1 MLASARLM
9 AGMIRCDQPSAVR
22 IDSRTPSTVTVSPR
36 PVAGSQP
43 SHTANSRIS
52 IMPCQK
58 LGSEAQHR
66 RGHDAAAQRLVA
78 VQAGDQPQRDA
89 DDTGQPDGH
98 DHQFKGGRDAL
109 HDQFDGGDAVD
120 EGHAQVAVQRAP
132 QEACVLLP
140 HGQVQPGRAIMA
152 SRAAWLA
159 SGLTS
164 SSIGS
169 PTAYTAKK
177 TTTETASSTNRLC
190 INLRKMNR
198 AT

>member
-1 MLASARLM
+1 
-9 AGMIRCDQPSAVR
+9 
-22 IDSRTPSTVTVSPR
+22 
-36 PVAGSQP
+36 
-43 SHTANSRIS
+43 
-52 IMPCQK
+52 MPCQK
-58 LGSEAQHR
+58 LGSEKPSTDEAMMPRPSGSSRYRPATSPSGMPMTQVSPMATTTSSKVAGMRCTISSMAGMPWTKDTPRSPCSARHR
-66 RGHDAAAQRLVA
+66 KPVYCCH
-78 VQAGDQPQRDA
+78 
-89 DDTGQPDGH
+89 TGRSSP
-98 DHQFKGGRDAL
+98 R
-109 HDQFDGGDAVD
+109 
-120 EGHAQVAVQRAP
+120 
-132 QEACVLLP
+132 
-140 HGQVQPGRAIMA
+140 RAIMA

>member
-1 MLASARLM
+1 
-9 AGMIRCDQPSAVR
+9 
-22 IDSRTPSTVTVSPR
+22 
-36 PVAGSQP
+36 
-43 SHTANSRIS
+43 
-52 IMPCQK
+52 MPCQK

-66 RGHDAAAQRLVA
+66 RGHDAPAQRLVT

-98 DHQFKGGRDAL
+98 DHQFEGGRDAL
-109 HDQFDGGDAVD
+109 YDQLDGGDAVD

-132 QEACVLLP
+132 QEARVLLP
-140 HGQVQPGRAIMA
+140 YGQVQPEAGDHGFAGG
-152 SRAAWLA
+152 LA
-159 SGLTS
+159 GLGLTS

>member
-1 MLASARLM
+1 
-9 AGMIRCDQPSAVR
+9 
-22 IDSRTPSTVTVSPR
+22 
-36 PVAGSQP
+36 
-43 SHTANSRIS
+43 
-52 IMPCQK
+52 MPCQK

-66 RGHDAAAQRLVA
+66 RGHDAPAQRLVT

-98 DHQFKGGRDAL
+98 DHQFEGGRDAL
-109 HDQFDGGDAVD
+109 YDQLDGGDAVD

-132 QEACVLLP
+132 QEAVYCCHTGRSSP
-140 HGQVQPGRAIMA
+140 ERAIMA